1 MRLRTI
7 ISSACLALLTA
18 CGNERPA
25 PEERRA
31 YPVFKVT
38 ATSVDITES
47 YSATIEG
54 RQDVEIYPQVSGT
67 ISVLKVK
74 EGEK

>member
-54 RQDVEIYPQVSGT
+54 RQDVEI
-67 ISVLKVK
+67 
-74 EGEK
+74 